1 MARDNSG
8 NYSVPTTLTAGTTAR
23 ASDINTL
30 VDDLGDEITDS
41 LSRTGKGAMSA
52 ALKATAGTAGAPSL
66 TFESDTDTG
75 LYLKA
80 SNKLGISGGGSE
92 VAYFG
97 SSSAV
102 IAAAAAIILS
112 ATSVSL
118 PNATGFSVP
127 STSSVSFANAA
138 TLTLA
143 SAAKFFAGTVQV
155 PPTGSIMPYAGSS
168 APTGWL
174 FCNGQVLA
182 TTGTYAALYA
192 VLGNTYDVMWGASS
206 PGAGNFRVPDLR
218 GSSIFGWEGMGSLA
232 GRITSAGSGINGNA
246 IAAYGG
252 AQNITLDVTQIPA
265 HTHSYQSVQVTASGA
280 GGSGPHL
287 SGLATTTGSTGGGSA
302 HNNMPPAAIL
312 PFIIKF

>member
-8 NYSVPTTLTAGTTAR
+8 NYSVPTTLTAGATAR

-75 LYLKA
+75 VYLKA

-174 FCNGQVLA
+174 FCNGQALA

-192 VLGNTYDVMWGASS
+192 VLGNTYDVMWGQSS

-232 GRITSAGSGINGNA
+232 GRVTVAGSGINGNA

-252 AQNITLDVTQIPA
+252 SQSLVA
-265 HTHSYQSVQVTASGA
+265 HNHQYDKTNLSNTGVQTGPTIVSLPTGSYTATNT
-280 GGSGPHL
+280 
-287 SGLATTTGSTGGGSA
+287 TTTGSGSG
-302 HNNMPPAAIL
+302 HGNMPPAVIL